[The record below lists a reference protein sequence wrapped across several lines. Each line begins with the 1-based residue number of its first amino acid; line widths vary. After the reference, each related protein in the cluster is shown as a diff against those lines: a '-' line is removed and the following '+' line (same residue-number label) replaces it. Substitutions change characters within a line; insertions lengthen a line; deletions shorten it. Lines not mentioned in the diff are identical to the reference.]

1 MHSAVFVT
9 VRLSHISPW
18 FCCAF
23 MMALHSS
30 RNKFLQCLTGEF
42 VETIFPA
49 RCLISSAVTQRHCQ
63 KSRNLPLLNWLFA
76 PSEKKEIL
84 SIAGCFNFYGFND
97 FSGGY
102 NGCEYPSANC
112 EQCDLFIYLALRQ
125 HVLCTKVHPYNIM
138 SSWSDNSNNIVNKWN
153 KVNSKYLL

>member
-1 MHSAVFVT
+1 M
-9 VRLSHISPW
+9 LD
-18 FCCAF
+18 
-23 MMALHSS
+23 
-30 RNKFLQCLTGEF
+30 LQCRYP
-42 VETIFPA
+42 ETLSEEQKFTSAKLAACTIREKGNSLDCRMF
-49 RCLISSAVTQRHCQ
+49 CLQ
-63 KSRNLPLLNWLFA
+63 
-76 PSEKKEIL
+76 
-84 SIAGCFNFYGFND
+84 GFND

-125 HVLCTKVHPYNIM
+125 HVLCTKVHM